1 MAQPEETAGEVA
13 ESTFNNF
20 LTDIAGVVAEQLRE
34 LEPRRTLR
42 VTNFPTDADKVVWH
56 WPDVFGQVIEDH
68 R

>member
-1 MAQPEETAGEVA
+1 MAQPEETAEKA
-13 ESTFNNF
+13 ASSFDNF
-20 LTDIAGVVAEQLRE
+20 LSDIAGVVAEQLRE

-56 WPDVFGQVIEDH
+56 WPDVLSQLIEDD